1 MLGISL
7 LSLPTP
13 QTMHLV
19 EANVKSRLS
28 VTYNFQ
34 NVPLILYSV
43 FQTHSITVYLWD
55 DTM

>member
-1 MLGISL
+1 MSGISL

-13 QTMHLV
+13 QTMHLA

-28 VTYNFQ
+28 VTYSFQ
-34 NVPLILYSV
+34 NVPLILYSL